1 MRQWSPA
8 EWALEGVGHEHF
20 DEICRRLRRAVA
32 GVDGPGFGAFRDM
45 VWETCVAALETMIAG
60 GELPGVVVFAV
71 SDGDEPVRDAAW
83 IRRLNAAARA
93 DRFARWVGAPPDG
106 TVLPGEQLK

>member
-1 MRQWSPA
+1 
-8 EWALEGVGHEHF
+8 VG
-20 DEICRRLRRAVA
+20 DVRRGPRNHDRRGRAA
-32 GVDGPGFGAFRDM
+32 G
-45 VWETCVAALETMIAG
+45 
-60 GELPGVVVFAV
+60 GVVVFAV

-83 IRRLNAAARA
+83 IRRLNPAARA